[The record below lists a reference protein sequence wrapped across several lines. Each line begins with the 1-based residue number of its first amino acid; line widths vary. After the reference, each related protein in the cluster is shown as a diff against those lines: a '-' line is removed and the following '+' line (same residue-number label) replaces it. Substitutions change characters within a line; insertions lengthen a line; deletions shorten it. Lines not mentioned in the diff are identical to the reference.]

1 MGGEEGS
8 SGEGS
13 EVLTARERR
22 GGKGG
27 GVRLD
32 TNGEVGVY
40 IAAIYTPS
48 LSGEGKSTPGSGI
61 RDRDQAFGLFVGL
74 FDNTN
79 GGRGPGIGIGIRYSG
94 WGSGFTLI
102 SKKLHAYNLN

>member
-48 LSGEGKSTPGSGI
+48 LSGEGKSTPGLGIRGRDRVFGIGIGYLGSGI
-61 RDRDQAFGLFVGL
+61 RDGDRD
-74 FDNTN
+74 
-79 GGRGPGIGIGIRYSG
+79 S
-94 WGSGFTLI
+94 
-102 SKKLHAYNLN
+102 H

>member
-27 GVRLD
+27 VGVRLD

-48 LSGEGKSTPGSGI
+48 LSGEGKST
-61 RDRDQAFGLFVGL
+61 RDR
-74 FDNTN
+74 
-79 GGRGPGIGIGIRYSG
+79 
-94 WGSGFTLI
+94 GSP
-102 SKKLHAYNLN
+102 

>member
-13 EVLTARERR
+13 EVLTVRERR

-40 IAAIYTPS
+40 IAAIYTPY
-48 LSGEGKSTPGSGI
+48 LSGEGKSTPGLGI
-61 RDRDQAFGLFVGL
+61 RGRDWVFGPM
-74 FDNTN
+74 
-79 GGRGPGIGIGIRYSG
+79 RGM
-94 WGSGFTLI
+94 GSV
-102 SKKLHAYNLN
+102 SASQ

>member
-22 GGKGG
+22 GGKGGGPG

-48 LSGEGKSTPGSGI
+48 LSGEGKSTPGLGI
-61 RDRDQAFGLFVGL
+61 RGRDRVFGPM
-74 FDNTN
+74 
-79 GGRGPGIGIGIRYSG
+79 RGM
-94 WGSGFTLI
+94 GSV
-102 SKKLHAYNLN
+102 SASQ